1 MRIHLQ
7 FLHFMKKLYIL
18 GLLIAISCV
27 ASAQAS
33 LKGRVTDAKEG
44 KPLVGA
50 EVFII
55 GTYFGGYTDEEGKY
69 EILDVA
75 PGDYTIRFSILNYAD
90 KEFAGI
96 TIRKD
101 EAKVLDVQMNEAVE
115 SLGEVEIVG
124 TKLIDLESGKSQTKV
139 TDEQISQMNVT
150 NIQGIVAQQVG
161 VSQTPDG
168 IQIRGGRVYETQYV
182 VDGVNAQDPLAGTGF
197 GVDVNAG
204 AVSNVE
210 VTTGGSDAEYG
221 SGSSGVVA
229 TKIKEGSNHFQVAGQ
244 YYRDN
249 LGFNQNKGVSWNTD
263 QANVSLS
270 GPIVKDKL
278 FFFVNGGFNLS
289 DNYFRIYANQ
299 LHSSLVGDKK
309 YAPRQDNQW
318 NNTFKFTYK
327 LSNAI
332 KISLTNTHSLN
343 INQSNRTLQIVGNN
357 SIMQPGLQYNFAL
370 QPDNTNTYTH
380 NSNLTVLNVRGLIN
394 EQWSIDGSV
403 ARLFTG
409 LRADANGRPFRNS
422 TVDQIYDPAS
432 IVTAPLSAFNPA
444 DSVIYVLPGPGLYNN
459 NGIATLWHDHYAQEY
474 TVKSKLSYQSKN
486 RVHYMTFGQEHIFQ
500 EYQWIDVSRPW
511 IGAPIRINDTLT
523 TPSTSLGTSSDVW
536 KAKPQNGGLY
546 YQDEIRYKG
555 IIAVLGARLNYW
567 TMGKFV
573 DDAINNPNAPVI
585 DQIREDYK
593 KQTFQLGG
601 MGWKARLLPRLR
613 VSFPVTNNNVLYFNY
628 SHAMRLPHP
637 RFVYQGLDPV
647 YQDRSFLSNLG
658 NPNLNPE
665 VTVAYELGLKSQ
677 ITKNTALTVT
687 AFYNDKFDYIVSRK
701 ITVKDQTGRFVDK
714 TFFINQDYARVQGL
728 EVALTRSIGKTF
740 IGTISGA
747 YQQAKGKSNS
757 AAESAL
763 QIQQQG
769 FVSTT
774 KEQYLAWDR
783 PFDFKLLLI
792 FKPDSTTKI
801 GRMSLKGWRA
811 MLSSTYKSGLR
822 YTPTTQTGVADSG
835 RPIYESVDNQP
846 FSKIGAPWFW
856 TDLRISKDFSLG
868 KNRFISINAR
878 MDNLFNYQ
886 SAAIINPVTG
896 KGYQDGD
903 PLPQG
908 TRDPK
913 YPDPQDNGT
922 PPYNPARFLAPAHL
936 MLGVEFK
943 Y

>member
-1 MRIHLQ
+1 M
-7 FLHFMKKLYIL
+7 
-18 GLLIAISCV
+18 
-27 ASAQAS
+27 AQAS
-33 LKGRVTDAKEG
+33 LKGRVTEAKEG
-44 KPLVGA
+44 KSLVGV

-55 GTYFGGYTDEEGKY
+55 GTYYGANTDEDGNY
-69 EILDVA
+69 EILDIPA
-75 PGDYTIRFSILNYAD
+75 GDYTLRFSMINYAE

-96 TIRKD
+96 TFADK
-101 EAKVLDVQMNEAVE
+101 EAKVLDVSLKESVE
-115 SLGEVEIVG
+115 TMGEVEIVG
-124 TKLIDLESGKSQTKV
+124 TKLIDLESGKSQVKV
-139 TDEQISQMNVT
+139 TDEQISEMNVT

-161 VSQTPDG
+161 ISQTPDG
-168 IQIRGGRVYETQYV
+168 IQVRGGRVYETQYV

-210 VTTGGSDAEYG
+210 VTTGGSDVEYG
-221 SGSSGVVA
+221 SGSSGVIA

-249 LGFNQNKGVSWNTD
+249 LGFNVNKGMSWNTD

-270 GPIVKDKL
+270 GPIIKNKV
-278 FFFVNGGFNLS
+278 FFFANGGFNLS
-289 DNYFRIYANQ
+289 DNYYRVFANQ
-299 LHSSLVGDKK
+299 LHSSLVGDTR

-318 NNTFKFTYK
+318 NNTLKFTYK

-343 INQSNRTLQIVGNN
+343 INQSSRTLQIVGNN

-370 QPDNTNTYTH
+370 QPDNANTYTH
-380 NSNLTVLNVRGLIN
+380 SSNLTVLNARGLIN
-394 EQWSIDGSV
+394 ERWSVDASV

-409 LRADANGRPFRNS
+409 LRADANGRAFRDK
-422 TVDQIYDPAS
+422 TVDQIYDPYS
-432 IVTAPLSAFNPA
+432 IITAPVTAFNPA

-474 TVKSKLSYQSKN
+474 TVKSKFSYQTKI
-486 RVHYMTFGQEHIFQ
+486 HYMTFGQEHIFQ
-500 EYQWIDVSRPW
+500 QYQWIDVTRPW
-511 IGAPIRINDTLT
+511 IGAPIQLNDSTST
-523 TPSTSLGTSSDVW
+523 ASTSLGTSSDVW
-536 KAKPQNGGLY
+536 KVNTQNGGLY

-567 TMGKFV
+567 APGKFA
-573 DDAINNPNAPVI
+573 DDAVNNPNAPVL
-585 DQIREDYK
+585 DQIRADYK
-593 KQTFQLGG
+593 KQTFGLAGLR
-601 MGWKARLLPRLR
+601 WKARLLPRLR

-665 VTVAYELGLKSQ
+665 VTVAYEIGLKSQ
-677 ITKNTALTVT
+677 ITKNTAFTAT

-701 ITVKDQTGRFVDK
+701 ITVKDQSGRFVDK

-728 EVALTRSIGKTF
+728 ELSLTRQIGKTF
-740 IGTISGA
+740 VGTVSGA

-769 FVSTT
+769 FVTTT

-801 GRMSLKGWRA
+801 GKMSLKGWRA
-811 MLSSTYKSGLR
+811 MVSSTFKSGLR
-822 YTPTTQTGVADSG
+822 YTPAVQTGVADSG
-835 RPIYESVDNQP
+835 RPMYETLDSQP
-846 FSKIGAPWFW
+846 FSKIGSPWFW
-856 TDLRISKDFSLG
+856 TDVRISKDFSLG
-868 KNRFISINAR
+868 KHRFLSLNAR
-878 MDNLFNYQ
+878 VDNIFNYR
-886 SAAIINPVTG
+886 SAAIINPTTG
-896 KGYQDGD
+896 KAYQYGD
-903 PLPQG
+903 PLPIG

-922 PPYNPARFLAPAHL
+922 PPFNPARLMAPAHL
-936 MLGVEFK
+936 MLGLEFK